1 MYLQKKK
8 KQIILHI
15 ILEYSH
21 FMYLI
26 THDSHE
32 SFFFFFEWEPSLAI
46 YI

>member
-1 MYLQKKK
+1 MYLQKKKK

-32 SFFFFFEWEPSLAI
+32 SFFFFEWEPSLAI